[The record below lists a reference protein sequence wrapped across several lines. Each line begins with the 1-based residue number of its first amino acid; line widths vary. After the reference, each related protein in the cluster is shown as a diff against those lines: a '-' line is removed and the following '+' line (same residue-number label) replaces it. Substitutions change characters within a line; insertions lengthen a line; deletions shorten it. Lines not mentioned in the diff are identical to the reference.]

1 MVCVRCGRRSYG
13 RLYSV
18 VDPDPDADVDV
29 GEDVDDVGDD
39 VTVGVPGAYGPA

>member
-1 MVCVRCGRRSYG
+1 M
-13 RLYSV
+13 YSV

-29 GEDVDDVGDD
+29 GEDVVEVGDD